1 MVIERGTDFELVDA
15 TLSGDTNAY
24 RVLVER
30 YELRVY
36 RFLLKQVVHA
46 DDAEDLAQETF
57 LQAYRSLASCQRDGQ
72 FITWVIGIAL
82 NVARN
87 HHNRSRPPGADEN
100 TGDEIHTLRA
110 TTGDPV
116 DEAQNLALLRAL
128 HRAIIGLPQEQR
140 ECVTLIAL
148 EGLSY
153 EDARLVL
160 GVPVGTI
167 KSRLARARATLAQA
181 IEGHR

>member
-1 MVIERGTDFELVDA
+1 MVIERKSDFELVDA

-30 YELRVY
+30 YQVRVY
-36 RFLLKQVVHA
+36 RFLLKQVVHT
-46 DDAEDLAQETF
+46 DEAEDLAQETF
-57 LQAYRSLASCQRDGQ
+57 LQAYRSLASCQHEGQ
-72 FITWVIGIAL
+72 FITWLIGIAL

-87 HHNRSRPPGADEN
+87 HHNRSRSAGAAGD
-100 TGDEIHTLRA
+100 TGDEIDTLLA

-116 DEAQNLALLRAL
+116 DAAQNLALLRAL
-128 HRAIIGLPQEQR
+128 HRGINGLPQEQR

-167 KSRLARARATLAQA
+167 KSRLARARATLALA
-181 IEGHR
+181 IEGH